1 MEDIQLRG
9 VFFEDLGEAEFLDRS
24 LSRVAGRL
32 QCDMGWDRRDNLAV
46 ILRCLWRLD
55 GEKSFIFIVFL
66 RNRRS

>member
-24 LSRVAGRL
+24 LSRVAGWL

-46 ILRCLWRLD
+46 ILRRLD
-55 GEKSFIFIVFL
+55 REKSFIFIVFL